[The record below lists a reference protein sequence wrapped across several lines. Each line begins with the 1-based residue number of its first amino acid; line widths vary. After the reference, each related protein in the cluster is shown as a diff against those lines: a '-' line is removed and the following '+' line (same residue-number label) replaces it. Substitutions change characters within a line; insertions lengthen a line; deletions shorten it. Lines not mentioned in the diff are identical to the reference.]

1 LLNWQYQYPQ
11 AFWLLLLLPFFGIL
25 YLLYAAWKRRIARRI
40 GDERLVRALYKNFS
54 GHKALLKFFLLLA
67 AFALGCL
74 TLANPRVQDESSP
87 ESRKGID
94 IVVALDVSNSML
106 AEDMPPSR
114 MARARQFI
122 SRMMEGVK
130 DDRIGLIVFAGNAYM
145 QMPLTFDYAAAR
157 LYVSAAHPSMIS
169 TQGTSVADALE
180 KSGLVFGEENDRFK
194 TVILITD
201 GESHDENAVEAAKK
215 LARQGVMINT
225 IGIGSP
231 EGTTIMDT
239 ATKEARRDESG
250 QVVISKLNEPL
261 LRDIAAATNGVYV
274 HLQTAEEAVKAVMA
288 QYVNIEKKALG
299 DASLYNYET
308 YYMWVALPL
317 LLLLLLEFFIPYR
330 KKETK

>member
-1 LLNWQYQYPQ
+1 MLLI
-11 AFWLLLLLPFFGIL
+11 PFFGIL
-25 YLLYAAWKRRIARRI
+25 YLLYIAWKRRITRRI
-40 GDERLVRALYKNFS
+40 GDEKLVRALYKNYS
-54 GHKALLKFFLLLA
+54 PRKATLKFVLLSL

-87 ESRKGID
+87 ETRKGID
-94 IVVALDVSNSML
+94 IVIALDVSNSML
-106 AEDMPPSR
+106 AEDLPPSR

-122 SRMMEGVK
+122 GRLVEGLK
-130 DDRIGLIVFAGNAYM
+130 NDRIALIVFAGNAYM

-169 TQGTSVADALE
+169 TQGTSISDALE
-180 KSGLVFGEENDRFK
+180 KSGLVFGEENERFK
-194 TVILITD
+194 SIILITD
-201 GESHDENAVEAAKK
+201 GESHDENAAEGAKE
-215 LARQGVMINT
+215 LAQQGVMVNT

-239 ATKEARRDESG
+239 ATKEARRDETG

-261 LRDIAAATNGVYV
+261 LRDIAAATNGTYV
-274 HLQTAEEAVKAVMA
+274 HLQSAEEAVKTVMG

-299 DASLYNYET
+299 DTSLFNYET

-317 LLLLLLEFFIPYR
+317 LLLLLVEFFIPYR
-330 KKETK
+330 KKEVK